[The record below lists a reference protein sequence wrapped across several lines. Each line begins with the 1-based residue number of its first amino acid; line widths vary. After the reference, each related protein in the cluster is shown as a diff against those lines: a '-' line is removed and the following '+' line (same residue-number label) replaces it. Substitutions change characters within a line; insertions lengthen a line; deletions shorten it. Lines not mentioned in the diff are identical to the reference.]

1 MYIGGMKV
9 FIFFFTSPVNRGNE
23 AKEVMRRRRHRGN
36 TRKRNPKK
44 TKRNPKKKRKQKKK
58 IAVMK

>member
-1 MYIGGMKV
+1 M